1 VVLKVG
7 GVDTLGKG
15 SLEKLC
21 VRVSGTVQLQL
32 FGDRDGAGASG
43 DRGLELLIV
52 LDMRD
57 VLGIVPADELRL
69 EQRGLE
75 TLLDNDDRRAL
86 VASVVRLEVLGC
98 GLERRL
104 FLDLVRV
111 DTNPKPE
118 LRVSVEEVDIL
129 ADLLSPPLNTQK
141 KKKKK

>member
-1 VVLKVG
+1 
-7 GVDTLGKG
+7 
-15 SLEKLC
+15 
-21 VRVSGTVQLQL
+21 
-32 FGDRDGAGASG
+32 
-43 DRGLELLIV
+43 
-52 LDMRD
+52 MRD

-141 KKKKK
+141 KKKIK